1 MQGYILT
8 MEGERNIIL
17 GDDGVRYN
25 FVLQDWQG
33 DDAEPAVDMRV
44 QFEARG
50 ANAVYIFLVPDASGL
65 PPIQPS
71 TASSNPPWWLVG
83 LAPLVLVIGGVF
95 LLAIVA
101 LLMVQC
107 SDPFPVY

>member
-8 MEGERNIIL
+8 MEGERNVIL

-25 FVLQDWQG
+25 FVIQDWQG
-33 DDAEPAVDMRV
+33 GDAEPGVDMRV

-50 ANAVYIFLVPDASGL
+50 ANAVYVFLAPDASGL

-83 LAPLVLVIGGVF
+83 LAPVVILFVIVVVAMVAVLLSEFGG
-95 LLAIVA
+95 
-101 LLMVQC
+101 
-107 SDPFPVY
+107 PVY